1 LPIII
6 FIRIFVIQYLRKM
19 DAKLT
24 LNIDIDIARKAKV
37 YAKKEGRSLS
47 DLVEN
52 YLKLLTKNSSIENS
66 EYTPRIKALLGSVSL
81 PKDFDYKKELA
92 DSISKKYL

>member
-1 LPIII
+1 
-6 FIRIFVIQYLRKM
+6 M

-24 LNIDIDIARKAKV
+24 LNINKDVARRAKV

-52 YLKLLTKNSSIENS
+52 YLKLLTKNSAIEDS
-66 EYTPRIKALLGSVSL
+66 EYSPRVKALLGSVTL

-92 DSISKKYL
+92 DALVKKYL

>member
-1 LPIII
+1 
-6 FIRIFVIQYLRKM
+6 M

-24 LNIDIDIARKAKV
+24 LNIDKDVARKAKV

-52 YLKLLTKNSSIENS
+52 YLKLLTKNLAVEDS
-66 EYTPRIKALLGSVSL
+66 EYSPRVRALLGSVSL

-92 DSISKKYL
+92 DALVNKYL

>member
-1 LPIII
+1 
-6 FIRIFVIQYLRKM
+6 M

-24 LNIDIDIARKAKV
+24 LNIDKDVARKAKV
-37 YAKKEGRSLS
+37 YARNKGRSLS

-52 YLKLLTKNSSIENS
+52 YLKLLTKNSTIEDS
-66 EYTPRIKALLGSVSL
+66 EYSPRVKSLLGSISL

-92 DSISKKYL
+92 DSLAKKYL

>member
-1 LPIII
+1 
-6 FIRIFVIQYLRKM
+6 M

-24 LNIDIDIARKAKV
+24 LNIDKDVARKAKV
-37 YAKKEGRSLS
+37 YARNEGRSLS

-52 YLKLLTKNSSIENS
+52 YLKLLTKNTDVDHS
-66 EYTPRIKALLGSVSL
+66 EYSQRVKSLLGSISL

-92 DSISKKYL
+92 DSLAKKYL

>member
-1 LPIII
+1 
-6 FIRIFVIQYLRKM
+6 M

-24 LNIDIDIARKAKV
+24 LNIDINIVRRAKV

-66 EYTPRIKALLGSVSL
+66 DYTPRVKALLGSVSL

-92 DSISKKYL
+92 DSIAKKYL

>member
-1 LPIII
+1 
-6 FIRIFVIQYLRKM
+6 M

-24 LNIDIDIARKAKV
+24 LNIDKDVARKAKV

-47 DLVEN
+47 YLVEN
-52 YLKLLTKNSSIENS
+52 YLKLLTKNSAIEDS
-66 EYTPRIKALLGSVSL
+66 EYSPRVKALLGSVTL

-92 DSISKKYL
+92 DALVKKYL

>member
-1 LPIII
+1 
-6 FIRIFVIQYLRKM
+6 M

-24 LNIDIDIARKAKV
+24 LNIDKDVASKAKV
-37 YAKKEGRSLS
+37 YARNEGRSLS

-52 YLKLLTKNSSIENS
+52 YLKLLTKNTDVDHS
-66 EYTPRIKALLGSVSL
+66 EYSQRVKSLLGSISL

-92 DSISKKYL
+92 DSLAKKYL